1 MEKKVKFL
9 TRKTEKIVIT
19 RTNTHEQWVTKLPGK
34 ENLFWYIKTTKKVLI
49 FWVKNLFATTTPHK
63 HHLIVVIFISHFTW
77 RLITPI
83 NFSQLNHWREWKRWW
98 RKFHRYSPNFTR
110 FFQYED
116 YVLIIYLKSLF
127 DIEPFFRNRIRKVP
141 PPYEFQYE

>member
-1 MEKKVKFL
+1 MK
-9 TRKTEKIVIT
+9 KIVIT

-77 RLITPI
+77 RLLITPI

-98 RKFHRYSPNFTR
+98 RKFHRYSPNGW

-127 DIEPFFRNRIRKVP
+127 NIEPFFRNQIRKVP
-141 PPYEFQYE
+141 LPYEFQYE